1 MTRANNILFLMA
13 DQLSPHALPC
23 YGHPLVEA
31 PHLDAITRRGVV
43 FDNAYTN
50 SPMCVPARAA
60 MMTGQLGSTIGV
72 YDSGSE
78 LPAGI
83 PTIGHY
89 MRLNGYD
96 TCLSGKCHFIGPDQL
111 HGFERRLTT
120 DVCPS
125 GFLWNGDWDRPDV
138 ILEWYHTLKNVVTA
152 GVAERSIQ
160 QDHDEEAAQRATR
173 WLYQWARKAE
183 RRPFCLFVSFSH
195 PHDPYVTPQRYWD
208 RYDHEAIDLP
218 TVPNIPL
225 AERDPYEAWLYR
237 HYDRSEYA
245 ISEEHVRTARHAY
258 YGNISLIDDLIGGIL
273 ATLRTI
279 REEDRT
285 TIVLCADHGD
295 MLGERGLWYKMAPY
309 ERSTR
314 IPLVIAT
321 PDMTGSQRVAANV
334 SLIDLLPT
342 LLDLSGCASSLVEP
356 IDGQSLLP
364 LLENPA
370 ADWPE
375 VVASEMFFE
384 GLSEPALMI
393 RSGRYKYV
401 HCSCDAALLFDIE
414 QDPHERRNLVAD
426 PAHADVLRALRRH
439 VQQRWDFDRLTA
451 EILRSQRR
459 RNLIMRSLNI
469 GPPPAW
475 DFQPYEDAT
484 RMYYRGGGNW
494 HEAEERD
501 FLRF

>member
-1 MTRANNILFLMA
+1 
-13 DQLSPHALPC
+13 
-23 YGHPLVEA
+23 
-31 PHLDAITRRGVV
+31 
-43 FDNAYTN
+43 
-50 SPMCVPARAA
+50 
-60 MMTGQLGSTIGV
+60 
-72 YDSGSE
+72 
-78 LPAGI
+78 
-83 PTIGHY
+83 
-89 MRLNGYD
+89 
-96 TCLSGKCHFIGPDQL
+96 
-111 HGFERRLTT
+111 
-120 DVCPS
+120 
-125 GFLWNGDWDRPDV
+125 
-138 ILEWYHTLKNVVTA
+138 
-152 GVAERSIQ
+152 
-160 QDHDEEAAQRATR
+160 
-173 WLYQWARKAE
+173 
-183 RRPFCLFVSFSH
+183 
-195 PHDPYVTPQRYWD
+195 
-208 RYDHEAIDLP
+208 
-218 TVPNIPL
+218 
-225 AERDPYEAWLYR
+225 
-237 HYDRSEYA
+237 
-245 ISEEHVRTARHAY
+245 
-258 YGNISLIDDLIGGIL
+258 
-273 ATLRTI
+273 
-279 REEDRT
+279 
-285 TIVLCADHGD
+285 
-295 MLGERGLWYKMAPY
+295 MAPY

>member
-1 MTRANNILFLMA
+1 MTRAHNILFLMA

-23 YGHPLVEA
+23 YGHPVVRA
-31 PHLDAITRRGVV
+31 PHIDALASRGVV
-43 FDNAYTN
+43 FDNAYTA

-78 LPAGI
+78 LAAGI
-83 PTIGHY
+83 PTVGHY
-89 MRLNGYD
+89 MRLNGFD

-173 WLYQWARKAE
+173 WLYQWARAPE

-208 RYDHEAIDLP
+208 RYEHDAIDLP
-218 TVPNIPL
+218 TVPNIPV
-225 AERDPYEAWLYR
+225 EQRDPYAAWLYH

-258 YGNISLIDDLIGGIL
+258 YGNISLIDDLIGGIVE
-273 ATLRTI
+273 TLRTI
-279 REEDRT
+279 REYDRT
-285 TIVLCADHGD
+285 TIVFCADHGD

-314 IPLVIAT
+314 IPLIIAA
-321 PDMTGSQRVAANV
+321 PGMTGSRRVARNV
-334 SLIDLLPT
+334 SLIDLMPT
-342 LLDLSGCASSLVEP
+342 MLDLTGSASSLVEP
-356 IDGQSLLP
+356 IDARSLTP
-364 LLENPA
+364 LLNDTA
-370 ADWPE
+370 ADWPNG
-375 VVASEMFFE
+375 VASEMFFE
-384 GLSEPALMI
+384 GLAEPALML

-401 HCSCDAALLFDIE
+401 HCSRTAALLFDLE
-414 QDPHERRNLVAD
+414 QDPHELRNLAVD
-426 PAHADVLRALRRH
+426 PACADVLQQLRGYIE
-439 VQQRWDFDRLTA
+439 QRWDFEHLTVD
-451 EILRSQRR
+451 ILESQRR
-459 RNLIMRSLNI
+459 RNLIMRAVSL
-469 GPPPAW
+469 GRTPAW